1 MSYALDFAAGKIWVA
16 DQLESIAKR
25 YLNRNARIVADKV
38 RETMLSEEPNL
49 NFIIAMRSD
58 PPASEGRGKLV
69 VPEPQTWEPSMNE
82 PDLLHSFLHI
92 ERRTS
97 SSVGIPDPSGPKEEE
112 DIYGTDPRGW
122 EHRLQ

>member
-49 NFIIAMRSD
+49 NFITAMRSD
-58 PPASEGRGKLV
+58 SAASEGREKLV
-69 VPEPQTWEPSMNE
+69 VPEPQIWEPPFTE
-82 PDLLHSFLHI
+82 PDLFHSFFHE
-92 ERRTS
+92 ERRPS
-97 SSVGIPDPSGPKEEE
+97 SSVSHADPSGPKEEE

-122 EHRLQ
+122 DRRLQ

>member
-38 RETMLSEEPNL
+38 RETMLSEDPNL
-49 NFIIAMRSD
+49 NFMTAMRSD
-58 PPASEGRGKLV
+58 PAASEGREKLV
-69 VPEPQTWEPSMNE
+69 VPEPQTWEPPPTE
-82 PDLLHSFLHI
+82 PDLFHSFFHE
-92 ERRTS
+92 ERRAS
-97 SSVGIPDPSGPKEEE
+97 SSISVPDPSGPKEEE

>member
-1 MSYALDFAAGKIWVA
+1 MSYALDFEAGKIWVA

-49 NFIIAMRSD
+49 NFITAMRSD
-58 PPASEGRGKLV
+58 PPALGGHGKLV
-69 VPEPQTWEPSMNE
+69 VPEQQTWEPPMSE
-82 PDLLHSFLHI
+82 PDLFHSFLHE
-92 ERRTS
+92 ERRAS
-97 SSVGIPDPSGPKEEE
+97 SSVSLRESGGLKVEE
-112 DIYGTDPRGW
+112 DLYGTDPRGW

>member
-49 NFIIAMRSD
+49 NFITAMRSD
-58 PPASEGRGKLV
+58 SAASEGREKLV
-69 VPEPQTWEPSMNE
+69 VPEPQIWEPPFAE
-82 PDLLHSFLHI
+82 PDLFHSFFHE
-92 ERRTS
+92 ERRP
-97 SSVGIPDPSGPKEEE
+97 SSVSVADPSGPKEEE

-122 EHRLQ
+122 DRRLQ